1 MNPPS
6 PTCRRIPLTFSV
18 ALVAGLAWQPAGA
31 ALVAVSPG
39 ETDRIV
45 QAASGCPTFS
55 WSASPGATGYE
66 LAVLRLDRG
75 EEPELVWRR
84 EVEGSATSWS
94 PSRSE
99 CLAAGGRYAWTV
111 RALGADA
118 AAADSEWAA
127 VRRFEVAAAPGAD
140 ELAAAL
146 ATLERWRQAG
156 GGPSATGAIAGEP
169 RPAPAT
175 TLRRTSTN
183 ASAGDGASASSLASG
198 VAAIRGEN
206 PDTSGSALG
215 VLGIGHS
222 PAGAAV
228 VARNESSGADLV
240 LDGEANAA
248 TDSLLRQDSLDRPSA
263 NSESFDFRNSGAG
276 AMAVK
281 IDGVDVVTTATD
293 KDTLGALSC
302 PDGQIAKRSAG
313 IWQCANDNDRLSLLA
328 CASGQIAKV
337 DPGGNWSCSP
347 DADSLASLSCPD
359 GQIAKRV
366 TGSWACA
373 PDDTG
378 SAGIWTSYSEG
389 ADVRVFNAMGNRV
402 AVGNRAIQPV
412 GSAPTEDGALTV
424 SNRAPLPQTTQ
435 YNLTMDGRGLQA
447 RTASTLFPFPQQDAP
462 LLLNR
467 YGGGVS
473 IGKDTPPTRAALEAQ
488 GSIGNTMA
496 MFQRDAGGQG
506 IALVGDWPG
515 LYANSYWNNGV
526 QTMAGSGYSQLI
538 NFDQTDGAIS
548 FMTSTD
554 PNTAADV
561 PAATL
566 DERLRLRK
574 DGAVLS
580 SLTQN
585 RFNVVPLAQIT
596 LIWILLDNGSGALV
610 VSELSRTIRSIY
622 PVSLTWVSYS
632 LNDFRLDIDFN
643 PNLPSAPVPIVAGNS
658 LDGYPPR
665 WQGVSRDTTYSDVS
679 VFLRDDLYSMAGRR
693 WNFQIVIYGYN

>member
-6 PTCRRIPLTFSV
+6 PTFRLLPLTFSV

-39 ETDRIV
+39 ETDRLV
-45 QAASGCPTFS
+45 QAPSGCPTFS

-156 GGPSATGAIAGEP
+156 GGASATGAIAGEP

-175 TLRRTSTN
+175 TLGRRSAQ
-183 ASAGDGASASSLASG
+183 ASGGSPLSLAAG

-215 VLGIGHS
+215 VLAIGHS
-222 PAGAAV
+222 PAGAGV

-328 CASGQIAKV
+328 CASGQIAQV
-337 DPGGNWSCSP
+337 DPGGNWSCAA
-347 DADSLASLSCPD
+347 DDDSLATLSCPD

-366 TGSWACA
+366 TGAWACA

-389 ADVRVFNAMGNRV
+389 ADIRVFNAVGNRV
-402 AVGNRAIQPV
+402 AVGNRPMQPV
-412 GSAPTEDGALTV
+412 GSLPSEDGALTV

-473 IGKDTPPTRAALEAQ
+473 IGKDTAPTRAALETQ

-496 MFQRDAGGQG
+496 TFQRGAGGQG

-515 LYANSYWNNGV
+515 LYANSYFNNGV
-526 QTMAGSGYSQLI
+526 QTMAGTGYSQLI
-538 NFDQTDGAIS
+538 NFDQLDGAIS

-574 DGAVLS
+574 DGGLLS

-585 RFNVVPLAQIT
+585 AFSIAPVA
-596 LIWILLDNGSGALV
+596 V
-610 VSELSRTIRSIY
+610 VSVRYSFVVNSGNITITEESRQVRSAY
-622 PVSLTWVSYS
+622 PVSLQVSAAELALAYDTAYFSVTIQGAGYS
-632 LNDFRLDIDFN
+632 KL
-643 PNLPSAPVPIVAGNS
+643 LPVIAEN
-658 LDGYPPR
+658 YFY
-665 WQGVSRDTTYSDVS
+665 DTEQTYSHAGASTVS
-679 VFLRDDLYSMAGRR
+679 VTNYVGGLNGRIWDLSL
-693 WNFQIVIYGYN
+693 IIYGMN